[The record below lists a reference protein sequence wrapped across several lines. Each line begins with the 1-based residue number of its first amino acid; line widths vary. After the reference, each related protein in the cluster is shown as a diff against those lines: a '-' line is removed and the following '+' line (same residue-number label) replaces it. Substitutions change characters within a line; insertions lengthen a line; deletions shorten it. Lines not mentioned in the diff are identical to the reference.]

1 LSAKKFYT
9 RIALLLFLFLFG
21 VVTLRLFFISTFRIT
36 TNSMEGSLE
45 AGDFIVVNKFLY
57 PRQAPLQIPFSE
69 SGIPFTE
76 WEGSTRPTRNSIIVF
91 KFPEGRKDD
100 PANPAYV
107 KRLVGLPGD
116 TILIKAGVVFVNG
129 VKLPQP
135 YELKKGKT
143 KAKSDNNSQLF
154 PGVEEWN
161 EDWYGP
167 LYIPKKGDT
176 IALNISSFLQWEDVI
191 RGEQGD
197 TSFFVQG
204 HKFLLNG
211 KAINSYTVRK
221 DYFFVMGD
229 NRDNS
234 LDSRYWGYVPY
245 DYLIGEVSF
254 IYWSVDPYAT
264 GLSSWLRFNRM
275 FKTVE

>member
-1 LSAKKFYT
+1 M
-9 RIALLLFLFLFG
+9 
-21 VVTLRLFFISTFRIT
+21 RLFFISTFRIT
-36 TNSMEGSLE
+36 TNSMESSLE
-45 AGDFIVVNKFLY
+45 AGDFIVVNKFLF
-57 PRQAPLQIPFSE
+57 PRQAPLMIPFSDV
-69 SGIPFTE
+69 GIPFTE
-76 WEGSTRPTRNSIIVF
+76 WKGSAKPVRNSVIVF
-91 KFPEGRKDD
+91 KFPEGRKND

-116 TILIKAGVVFVNG
+116 TVLIKAGVVYVNG
-129 VKLPQP
+129 TKLPQP
-135 YELKKGKT
+135 YGLKKGKT
-143 KAKSDNNSQLF
+143 KPKDDNNSQLF
-154 PGVEEWN
+154 PGYEDWN

-167 LYIPKKGDT
+167 LYVPKKGD
-176 IALNISSFLQWEDVI
+176 IIPLNISSFTQWEDVI

-197 TSFFVQG
+197 TSFIVNG

-211 KAINSYTVRK
+211 KEITSYTVQK

-254 IYWSVDPYAT
+254 IYWSVDPFAD
-264 GLSSWLRFNRM
+264 GLASWLRFSR
-275 FKTVE
+275 FFRSVD